1 MVGGV
6 FAYFF
11 PLPPA
16 GFIFSVT
23 VACLG
28 FTPFTGQ
35 ARLDERPSRALS
47 RVSKKPTLNSSVN

>member
-11 PLPPA
+11 PLPLA

-35 ARLDERPSRALS
+35 ARLDERPSRVS

>member
-35 ARLDERPSRALS
+35 ARLDERPSRVS
-47 RVSKKPTLNSSVN
+47 RVSKKLTLNSSVN